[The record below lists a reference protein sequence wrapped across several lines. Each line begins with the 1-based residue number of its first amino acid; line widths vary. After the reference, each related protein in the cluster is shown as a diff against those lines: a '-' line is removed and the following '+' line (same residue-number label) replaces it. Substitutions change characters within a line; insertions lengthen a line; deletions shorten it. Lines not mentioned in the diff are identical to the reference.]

1 MLSLVYRQ
9 GRGLAG
15 DMHSIHQTV
24 LSAIALQVPTSTR
37 AARFTNTIPL
47 DRRRGL
53 PSQNAIPGY
62 ETIGTAGEWRGIQ
75 RLRPP

>member
-24 LSAIALQVPTSTR
+24 LSAIALQDQNRVV
-37 AARFTNTIPL
+37 TNTIPL

-53 PSQNAIPGY
+53 RSQNAVLGY
-62 ETIGTAGEWRGIQ
+62 EIIGTAGEWRRSQ